1 MPWGLSFYRDSASV
15 SRCRM
20 AALLSPS
27 HHAVQ
32 DFLSG
37 SSPAGDFCHG
47 FDRTMSS
54 QLPEGGGGAVH
65 VAVGKSV
72 EKAVA
77 LLQWSFNTFQGHE
90 ICILHV
96 HRPSPLI
103 PTLLGKLPK
112 SQANPETVAAFINE
126 ERQEALKLL
135 SIT

>member
-1 MPWGLSFYRDSASV
+1 
-15 SRCRM
+15 M

-47 FDRTMSS
+47 FDQTMSS

-103 PTLLGKLPK
+103 PTLCKFHLYPSILVMKLVFDLMFWCILP
-112 SQANPETVAAFINE
+112 S
-126 ERQEALKLL
+126 
-135 SIT
+135 